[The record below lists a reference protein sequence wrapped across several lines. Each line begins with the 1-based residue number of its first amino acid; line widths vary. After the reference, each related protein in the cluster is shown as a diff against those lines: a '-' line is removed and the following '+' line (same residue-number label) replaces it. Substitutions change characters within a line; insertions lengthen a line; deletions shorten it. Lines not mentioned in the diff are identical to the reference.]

1 MKRCTVVIPDSGP
14 INSLWVADQLK
25 LLLALD
31 MPIVIVD
38 AVYDEL
44 TSDQAYLKD
53 REVKA
58 FIESNQP
65 PFIIEKTDIGQLER
79 EKRAR
84 GQKLKKN
91 AGEIAII
98 DFMSAEDGLRR
109 YLDPGEPVLILFEDS
124 DWFVVPR
131 RPNMHLLSTVGMLR
145 GFEKVGIIPSADAV
159 VHEMTHP
166 TRPGRRPGDA
176 RKLSESAEGFDE
188 PAAVGSSWSP

>member
-14 INSLWVADQLK
+14 INSLWVADQLP

-31 MPIVIVD
+31 MQIVMVD

-44 TSDQAYLKD
+44 TSDPAYLKD

-58 FIESNQP
+58 FIDANQP
-65 PFIIEKTDIGQLER
+65 PFVIESTDIGRLER
-79 EKRAR
+79 EKRAS
-84 GQKLKKN
+84 GLKLKKN

-109 YLDPGEPVLILFEDS
+109 YLDPGDPVVILFEDS
-124 DWFVVPR
+124 DWFIVQ
-131 RPNMHLLSTVGMLR
+131 RPPNLHLLSTVGMLR
-145 GFEKVGIIPSADAV
+145 GFEKEGVIRSADAI

-166 TRPGRRPGDA
+166 TKPGRRLSDA
-176 RKLSESAEGFDE
+176 RALTDFPEGIDE
-188 PAAVGSSWSP
+188 PAAIGSSWGP